1 MYTIDIEGAGKGS
14 YQRVKKLLKEHGV
27 YEPANCVYAQK
38 KFHFTAP
45 LANGSRSCSE
55 QLKLLQVELANQC
68 TLSVTLADKKDK
80 KDKTSDK
87 PSVDETNPQE
97 AVRVWR
103 EIERI
108 NKNLGQVVNRLST
121 LQNQV
126 AKLKEPQGDEVTSP
140 EDLLELIEDLTE
152 SVADLE
158 SQVEGQE
165 RGITSMMN
173 AMTVILSDVGIAL
186 DDNASAQGKEAAKQR
201 FFHVLRVM
209 QMQLHQAKPSR
220 EEDDGDEDGEE
231 A

>member
-55 QLKLLQVELANQC
+55 QLKLLQAELA
-68 TLSVTLADKKDK
+68 THLGIVVLADK

-108 NKNLGQVVNRLST
+108 NKNLGQAVNRLSA

-158 SQVEGQE
+158 SQVGGQE

-209 QMQLHQAKPSR
+209 QMQMHQAKPSR